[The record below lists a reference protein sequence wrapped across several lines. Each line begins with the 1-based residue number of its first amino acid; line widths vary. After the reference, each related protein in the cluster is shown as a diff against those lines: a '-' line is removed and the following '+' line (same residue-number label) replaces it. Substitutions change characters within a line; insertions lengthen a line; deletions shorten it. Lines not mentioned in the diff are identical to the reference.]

1 MDSLELAHLQLGVP
15 FLTTY
20 CLASEYSQ
28 LTPEQQA
35 QVDHIL
41 ADDGE
46 WDRDMI
52 ALAIQ
57 FPLEDPSL
65 AYLQDDW
72 TKP

>member
-1 MDSLELAHLQLGVP
+1 M
-15 FLTTY
+15 TTY
-20 CLASEYSQ
+20 CLASEYDR

-46 WDRDMI
+46 WTREMI

-57 FPLEDPSL
+57 FPLEDPEL

-72 TKP
+72 TKT

>member
-1 MDSLELAHLQLGVP
+1 MTA
-15 FLTTY
+15 Y
-20 CLASEYSQ
+20 CLASEYDR

-46 WDRDMI
+46 WTREMI

-57 FPLEDPSL
+57 FPLERIDHE
-65 AYLQDDW
+65 DRWD
-72 TKP
+72 KP

>member
-1 MDSLELAHLQLGVP
+1 M
-15 FLTTY
+15 TTY
-20 CLASEYSQ
+20 CLASEYSR

-46 WDRDMI
+46 WTREMI

-57 FPLEDPSL
+57 FPLEDPEL